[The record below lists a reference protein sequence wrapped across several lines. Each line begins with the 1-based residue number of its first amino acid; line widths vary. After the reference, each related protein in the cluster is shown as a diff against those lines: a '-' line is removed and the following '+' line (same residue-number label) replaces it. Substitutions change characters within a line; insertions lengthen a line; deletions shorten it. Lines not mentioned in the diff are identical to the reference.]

1 MNQPNRPTIREAA
14 RNRTPLGGPDA
25 QALEGA
31 LQQVERERDQARAVL
46 DAINGIRNS
55 IIGTQSVNWSEHIY
69 PLVAALDGAGL
80 PGASYPEARENLGT
94 LIERMAKLEATN
106 EQLRQ
111 WIAQHQE
118 ESVAVQRA
126 LKDATDATGTTSM
139 HGQGRELL
147 AARRIAALE
156 ADVSAAHERWTTG
169 RDAALAR
176 VRELEAERD
185 AAIARV
191 AELEAL
197 VAEMQKPDPL
207 QEKIDALT
215 RRVLDAAQPKPRDES
230 VPPPGW
236 LIEDVCQEWM
246 AVHNICADG
255 PYESAEEALAVAWRI
270 YDAEHGYA
278 PPPKPRGRWP
288 KDRDPIAR
296 MHEILQGS
304 DMSLD
309 DEGPGLLACI
319 DKIQDDR
326 DAIRADERRRTQ
338 RDIAHHMRCTS
349 GRWGD
354 VINDIEAG
362 TYERVDAAAELEEP
376 SR

>member
-1 MNQPNRPTIREAA
+1 MNDSDDQFFNVDGTPVSLETMCRLSPKWAAIYIRTEMGKLKQVRAA
-14 RNRTPLGGPDA
+14 
-25 QALEGA
+25 
-31 LQQVERERDQARAVL
+31 L
-46 DAINGIRNS
+46 DVINGIRNS

-69 PLVAALDGAGL
+69 PLVAALDGAGFS
-80 PGASYPEARENLGT
+80 GESYPEARANVGT
-94 LIERMAKLEATN
+94 LIERAT
-106 EQLRQ
+106 
-111 WIAQHQE
+111 
-118 ESVAVQRA
+118 
-126 LKDATDATGTTSM
+126 
-139 HGQGRELL
+139 
-147 AARRIAALE
+147 
-156 ADVSAAHERWTTG
+156 
-169 RDAALAR
+169 
-176 VRELEAERD
+176 

-197 VAEMQKPDPL
+197 VAEMKKPDPL

-236 LIEDVCQEWM
+236 HEDEDGWWVRDEILLPPER
-246 AVHNICADG
+246 HAD
-255 PYESAEEALAVAWRI
+255 AWNMH
-270 YDAEHGYA
+270 DAEHGYA

-338 RDIAHHMRCTS
+338 RDIAHHMRCSS

>member
-1 MNQPNRPTIREAA
+1 MNDSDDQFFNADGTPVSLETMCRLSPKWAAIYIRTEMGKLKQVRAA
-14 RNRTPLGGPDA
+14 
-25 QALEGA
+25 
-31 LQQVERERDQARAVL
+31 L
-46 DAINGIRNS
+46 DVINGIRNS

-69 PLVAALDGAGL
+69 PLVAALDGAGF
-80 PGASYPEARENLGT
+80 PGASYPEARENVGT

-106 EQLRQ
+106 EELRQ

-118 ESVAVQRA
+118 ESVAVHRA
-126 LKDATDATGTTSM
+126 LKDATDAAGTTSM
-139 HGQGRELL
+139 HGQGREIL
-147 AARRIAALE
+147 AALPQAQRTIVERVELARKRIAALE
-156 ADVSAAHERWTTG
+156 AAA
-169 RDAALAR
+169 
-176 VRELEAERD
+176 
-185 AAIARV
+185 
-191 AELEAL
+191 
-197 VAEMQKPDPL
+197 K
-207 QEKIDALT
+207 
-215 RRVLDAAQPKPRDES
+215 PKPRDES

-236 LIEDVCQEWM
+236 HEDEDGWWVRDE
-246 AVHNICADG
+246 ILLPPERSAD
-255 PYESAEEALAVAWRI
+255 AWNM

-296 MHEILQGS
+296 MHEILRGS
-304 DMSLD
+304 DVSLD

-362 TYERVDAAAELEEP
+362 TYERADAAAELEEP